1 MLLQEVV
8 AYNLSKGENVHVAF
22 LDIKKAFDTV
32 YILELLYKLYKLGM
46 KKTIWKIVQDSYKN
60 FQCAALVAGEPGP

>member
-32 YILELLYKLYKLGM
+32 YIPGLLYKLYTLGM
-46 KKTIWKIVQDSYKN
+46 EKKYGK
-60 FQCAALVAGEPGP
+60 